1 MELNTQNLLYMFQ
14 SIPYFVVLY
23 FCFQSIFNQDFKGLI
38 YLAGLF
44 LSIFAVVNI
53 GNISFIKNL
62 VSLNKNSNSK
72 NVQASLCPS
81 FDILN
86 TGITSFLPLGDNI
99 LAYTFF
105 YILYIILKYKI
116 IGLNIGTIILFTI
129 LIISNLFINL
139 TYKCNDM
146 VASVIS
152 IVIGGMF
159 GLFWAFVIDKTAKVD
174 LQLFSGISNKVVC
187 SRPSRTVYRCRVKNK
202 Q

>member
-14 SIPYFVVLY
+14 TMPYFIVLY

-38 YLAGLF
+38 YLVGLF
-44 LSIFAVVNI
+44 LSIFAVINI

-62 VSLNKNSNSK
+62 VSTNSTNKNT
-72 NVQASLCPS
+72 ASMCPS
-81 FDILN
+81 FDLLK
-86 TGITSFLPLGDNI
+86 TGITSFLPIGDNI
-99 LAYTFF
+99 LSYTFF

-139 TYKCNDM
+139 TYKCNDIF
-146 VASVIS
+146 ASIFS
-152 IVIGGMF
+152 ILIGGMI

-187 SRPSRTVYRCRVKNK
+187 SRPSRTVYRCRIKNK

>member
-1 MELNTQNLLYMFQ
+1 MELNTQNLLYMFRTM
-14 SIPYFVVLY
+14 PYFIVLY

-38 YLAGLF
+38 YLVGLF
-44 LSIFAVVNI
+44 LSIFAVINI

-62 VSLNKNSNSK
+62 VFTNLTNKLA
-72 NVQASLCPS
+72 ASLCPS
-81 FDILN
+81 FDLLK
-86 TGITSFLPLGDNI
+86 TGITSFLPIGDNI
-99 LAYTFF
+99 LSYTFF

-139 TYKCNDM
+139 TYKCNDIF
-146 VASVIS
+146 ASIIS
-152 IVIGGMF
+152 ILIGGMI

-187 SRPSRTVYRCRVKNK
+187 SRPSRTVYRCRIKNK

>member
-14 SIPYFVVLY
+14 TMPYFIVLY

-38 YLAGLF
+38 YLVGLF
-44 LSIFAVVNI
+44 LSIFSVINI

-62 VSLNKNSNSK
+62 VSTNSTNKNT
-72 NVQASLCPS
+72 ASMCPS
-81 FDILN
+81 FDLLK
-86 TGITSFLPLGDNI
+86 TGITSFLPIGDNI
-99 LAYTFF
+99 LSYTFF

-139 TYKCNDM
+139 TYKCNDIF
-146 VASVIS
+146 ASIFS
-152 IVIGGMF
+152 ILIGGMI

-187 SRPSRTVYRCRVKNK
+187 SRPSRTIYRCRIKNK
-202 Q
+202 